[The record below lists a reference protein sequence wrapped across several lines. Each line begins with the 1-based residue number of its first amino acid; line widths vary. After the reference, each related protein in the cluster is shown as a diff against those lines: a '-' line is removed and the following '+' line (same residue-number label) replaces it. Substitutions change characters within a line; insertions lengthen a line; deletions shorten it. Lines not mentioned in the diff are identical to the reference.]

1 MPLLLLSAA
10 AEACVCCFVEL
21 LLSVLR
27 GCTAPPAAPQHP
39 AYNVVPCR
47 KKTINLE
54 VCGKAN
60 IFSAKLAFLKTTIEK
75 DALDGPAAI
84 HSHMYHCA
92 SCEVKLAKACMVD
105 MSCSG
110 MHEIQHHAP
119 ARMSHY
125 QHLVQALKSEQST
138 KCTCVVWGFRMP
150 AAGGHE

>member
-21 LLSVLR
+21 LLSVLT

-39 AYNVVPCR
+39 AYNVILCR
-47 KKTINLE
+47 TKTIHHD
-54 VCGKAN
+54 VYRKAN
-60 IFSAKLAFLKTTIEK
+60 TFSTKLPFFNTTIEG

-84 HSHMYHCA
+84 HSPMYHHA
-92 SCEVKLAKACMVD
+92 SYEVNLARACMVD

-110 MHEIQHHAP
+110 MHEGQHHAP

-125 QHLVQALKSEQST
+125 QHLVQALSSEQST
-138 KCTCVVWGFRMP
+138 KCTCVVWGIQN
-150 AAGGHE
+150 ACSWWS